1 MRTNHGTTLKR
12 RNSASPLSSPYVMVG
27 VSQWDWLF
35 EFDTRLWEINLKGKF
50 KMKRYFINCKTNVI
64 TTETDPEARYSAIN
78 EAELSKKEYIQEYST
93 IWDKGMDG
101 RY

>member
-1 MRTNHGTTLKR
+1 
-12 RNSASPLSSPYVMVG
+12 MVG
-27 VSQWDWLF
+27 VSRWDWLF
-35 EFDTRLWEINLKGKF
+35 EFNARLWGINLKGEF

-64 TTETDPEARYSAIN
+64 TTETDSEARYSAIN